1 MGITAVA
8 RHQAKAADR
17 HRFGTSPT
25 EIQALRFFALIP
37 LRLPVPHGHQQEL
50 LGSFAEKR
58 LPLLNGARR
67 TNSDFQLQLT
77 QSFAGSS
84 SRRST
89 GSDCRTACGDRCV

>member
-67 TNSDFQLQLT
+67 TNSDFPASVDPVLRGQFIKTFNRVGLPN
-77 QSFAGSS
+77 GMW
-84 SRRST
+84 
-89 GSDCRTACGDRCV
+89 